1 MKMLVYNFREFD
13 EGNYFYPIVE
23 QYGIETKYTNKTPD
37 KDTAALAEGY
47 ECVNVITTKID
58 RPILEQWKHYGVK
71 YVTTRTIGYDHI
83 DVVAAK
89 ELGLRVSNITYSPD
103 TVAEYTVMLML
114 MAKRK
119 MKRIMERAVIQ
130 DFTLKGIIGSEIN
143 KSVVGII
150 GTGRIGETVIR
161 ELSGF
166 GCKILAYDL
175 YEKESVKKYAEYVEL
190 DRLLAQSDIISLH
203 MPSNESNYH
212 IINKAAIEKMKPGVL
227 IVNTARGALI
237 DSNDLIEGIEKGK
250 IGGAALDVVDK
261 ELGLYYNDLR
271 ATVLSNRELAI
282 LKSFPNVL
290 VTPHM
295 AFYTE
300 EAIRDMVEHS
310 VESYRR
316 FAMGEDNP
324 FEV

>member
-1 MKMLVYNFREFD
+1 MKMFVYNFREFD
-13 EGNYFYPIVE
+13 EGVYFE
-23 QYGIETKYTNKTPD
+23 QITKSCGVTAEYTAQTPAID
-37 KDTAALAEGY
+37 NAHWVKGY

-58 RPILEQWKHYGVK
+58 RPLLEKFKEYGVK

-83 DVVAAK
+83 DVAAAK
-89 ELGLRVSNITYSPD
+89 ELGIRVSNITYTPD

-130 DFTLKGIIGSEIN
+130 DYTLKGIIGREIN
-143 KSVVGII
+143 QCVVGII

-161 ELSGF
+161 DISGF

-175 YEKESVKKYAEYVEL
+175 QQKDSVKAYAQYTDL
-190 DRLLAQSDIISLH
+190 DTLLEEADIISLH
-203 MPSNESNYH
+203 MPANESNYH
-212 IINKAAIEKMKPGVL
+212 MLNKKAIDKMKQGVL
-227 IVNTARGALI
+227 IINTARGSLI
-237 DSNDLIEGIEKGK
+237 DSEALISGIESGK
-250 IGGAALDVVDK
+250 VGGAALDVVEK

-271 ATVLSNRELAI
+271 ATVLDNRELAI
-282 LKSFPNVL
+282 LKSFPNVI

-300 EAIRDMVEHS
+300 EAIHDMVKNS
-310 VESYRR
+310 IESYCM
-316 FAMGEDNP
+316 FAKGEENP

>member
-37 KDTAALAEGY
+37 METAALAEGY
-47 ECVNVITTKID
+47 ECVNVLTTKID
-58 RPILEQWKHYGVK
+58 RPILEQWKKYGVK

-83 DVVAAK
+83 DVAAAK

-175 YEKESVKKYAEYVEL
+175 YEKESVKTYAEYVEL
-190 DRLLAQSDIISLH
+190 DRLLAESDIISLH

-212 IINKAAIEKMKPGVL
+212 MINKSAIEKMKQGVL

-237 DSNDLIEGIEKGK
+237 DSNDLIEGIEQGK

-271 ATVLSNRELAI
+271 ATVLNNRELAI

-310 VESYRR
+310 VESYRK

>member
-1 MKMLVYNFREFD
+1 MKMYVYNFREFD
-13 EGNYFYPIVE
+13 EGIYFE
-23 QYGIETKYTNKTPD
+23 QLTPKYGVKAEYTSQTPTMENACQV
-37 KDTAALAEGY
+37 KGY

-58 RPILEQWKHYGVK
+58 RPLLEKFKEYGVK

-83 DVVAAK
+83 DVAAAK
-89 ELGLRVSNITYSPD
+89 ELGIRVSNITYTPD

-130 DFTLKGIIGSEIN
+130 DYTLKGIIGSELN
-143 KSVVGII
+143 QCTVGVI

-161 ELSGF
+161 DLSGF

-175 YEKESVKKYAEYVEL
+175 YQKESVKDNAEYTDL
-190 DRLLAQSDIISLH
+190 DTLLETSDIISLH
-203 MPSNESNYH
+203 MPANEDNYH
-212 IINKAAIEKMKPGVL
+212 IIDQNAVNKMKQGVL

-237 DSNDLIEGIEKGK
+237 DSEALIQGLESGK
-250 IGGAALDVVDK
+250 VGGAALDVVEK

-271 ATVLSNRELAI
+271 ATVLDNRELAI
-282 LKSFPNVL
+282 LKSFPNVI

-300 EAIRDMVEHS
+300 EAIHDMVKNS
-310 VESYRR
+310 IESYCM
-316 FAMGEDNP
+316 FAKGLENP

>member
-1 MKMLVYNFREFD
+1 MKMFVYNFREFD
-13 EGNYFYPIVE
+13 EGVYFQNI
-23 QYGIETKYTNKTPD
+23 TKSCGVIAEYTAQTPTLD
-37 KDTAALAEGY
+37 NAQLVQGY

-58 RPILEQWKHYGVK
+58 RPLLEKFKEYGVK
-71 YVTTRTIGYDHI
+71 YITTRTIGYDHI
-83 DVVAAK
+83 DVEAAK
-89 ELGLRVSNITYSPD
+89 ELGLRVSNITYTPD

-130 DFTLKGIIGSEIN
+130 DYTLKGIIGSEIN
-143 KSVVGII
+143 QCVVGII

-161 ELSGF
+161 DISGF

-175 YEKESVKKYAEYVEL
+175 YQKDSVKSYAEYTDL
-190 DRLLAQSDIISLH
+190 DTLLKEADIISLH
-203 MPSNESNYH
+203 MPANESNYH
-212 IINKAAIEKMKPGVL
+212 MIDKRAIEKMKQGVL
-227 IVNTARGALI
+227 IINTARGALI
-237 DSNDLIEGIEKGK
+237 DSRALISGIESGK
-250 IGGAALDVVDK
+250 VGGAALDVVEK

-271 ATVLSNRELAI
+271 ATVLDNRELAI
-282 LKSFPNVL
+282 LKSFPNVI

-300 EAIRDMVEHS
+300 EAIHDMVKNS
-310 VESYRR
+310 IESYCM
-316 FAMGEDNP
+316 FAQGQKNP

>member
-1 MKMLVYNFREFD
+1 MLVYNFREFD
-13 EGNYFYPIVE
+13 EGNYFPPIVE
-23 QYGIETKYTNKTPD
+23 QYGIETRYTSKAPD
-37 KDTAALAEGY
+37 METVALAEGY

-58 RPILEQWKHYGVK
+58 RPILEQWKKYGVK

-83 DVVAAK
+83 DVAAAK

-175 YEKESVKKYAEYVEL
+175 YEKESVKTYAEYVEL
-190 DRLLAQSDIISLH
+190 DRLLAESDIISLH

-212 IINKAAIEKMKPGVL
+212 MINKSAIEKMKQGVL
-227 IVNTARGALI
+227 LVNTARGALI
-237 DSNDLIEGIEKGK
+237 DSNDLIEGIEQGK

-271 ATVLSNRELAI
+271 ATVLNNRELAI

-310 VESYRR
+310 VESYRK

>member
-1 MKMLVYNFREFD
+1 MKMYVYNFREFD
-13 EGNYFYPIVE
+13 EGIYFE
-23 QYGIETKYTNKTPD
+23 QLTKKYGVKAEYTSQTPTMENACQV
-37 KDTAALAEGY
+37 KGY

-58 RPILEQWKHYGVK
+58 RPLLEKFKEYGVK

-83 DVVAAK
+83 DVAAAK
-89 ELGLRVSNITYSPD
+89 ELGIRVSNITYTPD

-130 DFTLKGIIGSEIN
+130 DYTLKGIIGSELN
-143 KSVVGII
+143 QCTVGVI

-161 ELSGF
+161 DLSGF

-175 YEKESVKKYAEYVEL
+175 YQKESVKDNAEYTDL
-190 DRLLAQSDIISLH
+190 DTLLETSDIISLH
-203 MPSNESNYH
+203 MPANEDNYH
-212 IINKAAIEKMKPGVL
+212 IIDQNAVNKMKQGVL

-237 DSNDLIEGIEKGK
+237 DSEALIQGLESGK
-250 IGGAALDVVDK
+250 VGGAALDVVEK

-271 ATVLSNRELAI
+271 ATVLDNRELAI
-282 LKSFPNVL
+282 LKSFPNVI

-300 EAIRDMVEHS
+300 EAIHDMVKNS
-310 VESYRR
+310 IESYCM
-316 FAMGEDNP
+316 FAKGLENP

>member
-1 MKMLVYNFREFD
+1 MKMYVYNFREFD
-13 EGNYFYPIVE
+13 EGIYFE
-23 QYGIETKYTNKTPD
+23 QLTQKYGVKAEYTSQTPTMENACQV
-37 KDTAALAEGY
+37 KGY

-58 RPILEQWKHYGVK
+58 RPLLEKFKEYGVK

-83 DVVAAK
+83 DVAAAK
-89 ELGLRVSNITYSPD
+89 ELGIRVSNITYTPD

-130 DFTLKGIIGSEIN
+130 DYTLKGIIGSELN
-143 KSVVGII
+143 QCTVGVI

-161 ELSGF
+161 DLSGF

-175 YEKESVKKYAEYVEL
+175 YQKESVKDNAEYTDL
-190 DRLLAQSDIISLH
+190 DTLLETSDIISLH
-203 MPSNESNYH
+203 MPANEDNYH
-212 IINKAAIEKMKPGVL
+212 IIDQNAVNKMKQGVL

-237 DSNDLIEGIEKGK
+237 DSEALIQGLESGK
-250 IGGAALDVVDK
+250 VGGAALDVVEK

-271 ATVLSNRELAI
+271 ATVLDNRELAI
-282 LKSFPNVL
+282 LKSFPNVI

-300 EAIRDMVEHS
+300 EAIHDMVKNS
-310 VESYRR
+310 IESYCM
-316 FAMGEDNP
+316 FAKGLENP

>member
-1 MKMLVYNFREFD
+1 MLVYNFREFD
-13 EGNYFYPIVE
+13 EGKYFYDITKS
-23 QYGIETKYTNKTPD
+23 YGIEAEYTTQTPTA
-37 KDTAALAEGY
+37 DTAVLAKGY
-47 ECVNVITTKID
+47 ECINVITTKID
-58 RPILEQWKHYGVK
+58 RPVLEKLKEYGVK

-83 DVVAAK
+83 DVKAAK
-89 ELGLRVSNITYSPD
+89 ELGIRVSNITYSPD
-103 TVAEYTVMLML
+103 TVAEYTIMMML

-130 DFTLKGIIGSEIN
+130 DYTLKGIIGSEIN
-143 KSVVGII
+143 KSVVGVI

-161 ELSGF
+161 DLSGF

-175 YEKESVKKYAEYVEL
+175 YEKESVKKYATYTDL
-190 DRLLAQSDIISLH
+190 DKLLQESDIITLH
-203 MPSNESNYH
+203 MPANESNYH
-212 IINKAAIEKMKPGVL
+212 MIDKTAIKKMKKGVL

-237 DSNDLIEGIEKGK
+237 NSNDLIEGIECGK
-250 IGGAALDVVDK
+250 VGGAALDVVEK

-271 ATVLSNRELAI
+271 SEVLDNRELAI
-282 LKSFPNVL
+282 LKSFPNVV

-300 EAIRDMVEHS
+300 EAIHDMVVNS
-310 VESYRR
+310 VESYVR
-316 FAMGEDNP
+316 FAKNEENP

>member
-1 MKMLVYNFREFD
+1 MLEKLK
-13 EGNYFYPIVE
+13 E
-23 QYGIETKYTNKTPD
+23 
-37 KDTAALAEGY
+37 
-47 ECVNVITTKID
+47 
-58 RPILEQWKHYGVK
+58 YGVK

-83 DVVAAK
+83 DVKAAK
-89 ELGLRVSNITYSPD
+89 ELGIRVSNITYSPD
-103 TVAEYTVMLML
+103 TVAEYTIMMML

-130 DFTLKGIIGSEIN
+130 DYTLKGIIGSEIN
-143 KSVVGII
+143 KSVVGVI

-161 ELSGF
+161 DLSGF

-175 YEKESVKKYAEYVEL
+175 YEKESVKKYAVYTEL
-190 DRLLAQSDIISLH
+190 DKLLQESDINTLH

-212 IINKAAIEKMKPGVL
+212 MIDKSAIEKIKDGVL
-227 IVNTARGALI
+227 IVNTARGALNN
-237 DSNDLIEGIEKGK
+237 SNDLIEGIEKG
-250 IGGAALDVVDK
+250 IVGGAALDVVEK

-271 ATVLSNRELAI
+271 SEVLDNRELAI
-282 LKSFPNVL
+282 LKSFPNVV

-300 EAIRDMVEHS
+300 EAIHDMVANS
-310 VESYRR
+310 IESYVR
-316 FAMGEDNP
+316 FAKGEENL

>member
-1 MKMLVYNFREFD
+1 MKMYVYNFREFD
-13 EGNYFYPIVE
+13 EGIYFE
-23 QYGIETKYTNKTPD
+23 QLTKKYGVKAEYTSQTPTMENACQV
-37 KDTAALAEGY
+37 KGY

-58 RPILEQWKHYGVK
+58 RPLLEKFKEYGVK

-83 DVVAAK
+83 DVAAAK
-89 ELGLRVSNITYSPD
+89 ELGIRVSNITYTPD

-130 DFTLKGIIGSEIN
+130 DYSLKGIIGSELN
-143 KSVVGII
+143 QCTVGVI

-161 ELSGF
+161 DLSGF

-175 YEKESVKKYAEYVEL
+175 YQKESVKDNAEYTDL
-190 DRLLAQSDIISLH
+190 DTLLETSDIISLH
-203 MPSNESNYH
+203 MPANEDNYH
-212 IINKAAIEKMKPGVL
+212 IIDQNAVNKMKQGVL

-237 DSNDLIEGIEKGK
+237 DSEALIQGLESGK
-250 IGGAALDVVDK
+250 VGGAALDVVEK

-271 ATVLSNRELAI
+271 ATVLDNRELAI
-282 LKSFPNVL
+282 LKSFPNVI

-300 EAIRDMVEHS
+300 EAIHDMVKNS
-310 VESYRR
+310 IESYCM
-316 FAMGEDNP
+316 FAKGLENP

>member
-1 MKMLVYNFREFD
+1 MKMFVYNFREFD
-13 EGNYFYPIVE
+13 EGIYFKQI
-23 QYGIETKYTNKTPD
+23 TKSCGVIAEYTAQTPVLD
-37 KDTAALAEGY
+37 NAQLVKGY

-58 RPILEQWKHYGVK
+58 RPLLEKFKEYGVR
-71 YVTTRTIGYDHI
+71 YLTTRTIGYDHI
-83 DVVAAK
+83 DVPAAK
-89 ELGLRVSNITYSPD
+89 ELGIRVSNITYTPD

-130 DFTLKGIIGSEIN
+130 DYTLKGIIGSEMN
-143 KSVVGII
+143 QSVVGVV

-161 ELSGF
+161 DISGF

-175 YEKESVKKYAEYVEL
+175 YQKDSVKVYAEYTDL
-190 DRLLAQSDIISLH
+190 DRLFKESDIISLH
-203 MPSNESNYH
+203 MPANESNYH
-212 IINKAAIEKMKPGVL
+212 MINEKAIDKMKQGVL

-237 DSNDLIEGIEKGK
+237 DSEALIAGIESGK
-250 IGGAALDVVDK
+250 VGGAALDVVEN

-271 ATVLSNRELAI
+271 ATVLENRELAI
-282 LKSFPNVL
+282 LKSFPNVI

-300 EAIRDMVEHS
+300 EAIHDMVKNS
-310 VESYRR
+310 IESYCM
-316 FAMGEDNP
+316 FAKGQENP